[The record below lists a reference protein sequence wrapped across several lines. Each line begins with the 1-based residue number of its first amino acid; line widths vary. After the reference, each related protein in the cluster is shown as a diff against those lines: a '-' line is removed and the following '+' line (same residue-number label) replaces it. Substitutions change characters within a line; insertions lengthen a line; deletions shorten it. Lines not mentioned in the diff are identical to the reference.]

1 MATPAVQS
9 VEALPT
15 FQLSERSL
23 LWAQIIFWSASY
35 IFGTLFE
42 AAFVPFNRALVGSTA
57 STIFYLTIFYIH
69 SIFIFPLLI
78 PQRRYVLYYTVAI
91 SFLFLVSLIYI
102 KFSMW
107 HYPQPGE
114 TWYSIRWRGLLY
126 NCFLAITTMAIS
138 APVKFT
144 YDYFKMV
151 TRQQQIITDQL
162 QTELKYLKMQ
172 INPHFL
178 FNTLN
183 NLLYLTQEKSDK
195 APEVVE
201 RLADM
206 MRYLLEKS
214 NEEQV
219 LLISEIEFLKAYI
232 ELEKIRIPH
241 ILVKVDTQGNLSDKF
256 IPPLTFLP
264 LVENA
269 FKHGVDKRKKDNYVF
284 VTIRSEDKEVQCNIE
299 NRTRPGR
306 DRTKSGIGLDNLLKR
321 LRLIYGDRFE
331 FEKTMDEQ
339 HYSVRLKIPFFA

>member
-1 MATPAVQS
+1 M
-9 VEALPT
+9 
-15 FQLSERSL
+15 L
-23 LWAQIIFWSASY
+23 L
-35 IFGTLFE
+35 
-42 AAFVPFNRALVGSTA
+42 
-57 STIFYLTIFYIH
+57 
-69 SIFIFPLLI
+69 
-78 PQRRYVLYYTVAI
+78 
-91 SFLFLVSLIYI
+91 
-102 KFSMW
+102 
-107 HYPQPGE
+107 YPQPGAD
-114 TWYSIRWRGLLY
+114 TSLFAIRWSGLIY
-126 NCFLAITTMAIS
+126 NAFLAFTAMVIS

-151 TRQQQIITDQL
+151 TRQQQIITNQL
-162 QTELKYLKMQ
+162 QTELKFLKMQ
-172 INPHFL
+172 VNPHFL

-201 RLADM
+201 RLAEM

-219 LLISEIEFLKAYI
+219 LVTSEIAFLKAYI

-241 ILVKVDTQGNLSDKF
+241 IIVKIDAIGNLSDKM

-284 VTIRSEDKEVQCNIE
+284 VQITGDEKEVECSIE

-306 DRTKSGIGLDNLLKR
+306 DVTKSGIGLDNLLKQ
-321 LRLIYGDRFE
+321 LRLIYGDQFQ

-339 HYSVRLKIPFFA
+339 RYSIRLKIPYL